1 MAPAL
6 WISLKNIKVP
16 MRGSELP
23 WTQILEEWLGFRD
36 VRAMNK
42 APKFQCNP
50 LATGLFHA

>member
-1 MAPAL
+1 MGPL
-6 WISLKNIKVP
+6 RISLKNIKVP

-23 WTQILEEWLGFRD
+23 WTQILEEWPGLKD
-36 VRAMNK
+36 VRAMSE